1 MNEPDRTPKPNQILA
16 QPATVQACAA
26 DLRTPGQQTAAAGA
40 ARTQLAEARMNA
52 AGGRS

>member
-1 MNEPDRTPKPNQILA
+1 MSKPDRTPKPNQILA
-16 QPATVQACAA
+16 QPATVQACAS
-26 DLRTPGQQTAAAGA
+26 DLRTRGQQTAAAGA

>member
-1 MNEPDRTPKPNQILA
+1 MSEPHRTPKPNRILA

-52 AGGRS
+52 AGGHS